1 MDIPFIDLDAQ
12 EKVIGKKLEGA
23 VETVLQHKK
32 FINGPEVSVF
42 EESLAKF
49 ANVNNAITC
58 GSGTDALL
66 LPLMA
71 IGVGEGD
78 AVFVPSF
85 TFVATAEV
93 VSLLKATPF
102 FVDVDMKTF
111 NIDPEIFIELNE
123 SIQSEVLQL
132 LSIDSLIK
140 IIKRLESD
148 NAIKILENL
157 SKEVKEKVLEKLPPK
172 DKFLLQEGLSYPED
186 SAARIMQREFTAVP
200 SNWTVGQTI
209 DYLREN
215 KDLPEEFLEIFIV
228 DNEFKPIGTVP
239 SSRVLRTSRDLKMNS
254 IMREMP
260 VLISVN
266 MDKEE
271 VGLTFENYNLVSAGV
286 VNKENKLVGM
296 ITADDVVTVVQ
307 EEAEEDALRLAGV
320 GDEEITDSVMLKTK
334 RRFNWLLLNL
344 FTALLATWVISFF
357 GASIEQMVALAFLM
371 PIVASMGGNAGMQ
384 TLAVTIRAI
393 ATKELSKSNFNR
405 VVGKEFLIGILNGII
420 FAIITAII
428 VQLWFK
434 ELNLSILI
442 GISMVLNMI
451 VAGLFGI
458 LVPVS
463 LKKLNIDPALAS
475 SVFVTTITDVIGFL
489 SFLGLGSFYF
499 LN

>member
-1 MDIPFIDLDAQ
+1 MALLKSTGNKKVNLDFNKEFISTFSNNIENRNVDFINQTLNDLHAADIANLIENLN
-12 EKVIGKKLEGA
+12 
-23 VETVLQHKK
+23 VETRTKL
-32 FINGPEVSVF
+32 IEI
-42 EESLAKF
+42 ES
-49 ANVNNAITC
+49 
-58 GSGTDALL
+58 
-66 LPLMA
+66 
-71 IGVGEGD
+71 
-78 AVFVPSF
+78 
-85 TFVATAEV
+85 
-93 VSLLKATPF
+93 
-102 FVDVDMKTF
+102 F

-123 SIQSEVLQL
+123 SVQSEVLQQ
-132 LSIDSLIK
+132 LSIDSLTK
-140 IIKRLESD
+140 IIRRLESD
-148 NAIKILENL
+148 NAIKILENIN
-157 SKEVKEKVLEKLPPK
+157 KDTKEKVLEKLPPK

-209 DYLREN
+209 DYLRED

-228 DNEFKPIGTVP
+228 DNDFKPIGTVP
-239 SSRVLRTSRDLKMNS
+239 SSRVLRTPRDSKMNS
-254 IMREMP
+254 IMTEMP

-271 VGLTFENYNLVSAGV
+271 VGHAFENYNLVSAGV

-320 GDEEITDSVMLKTK
+320 GDEEITDSVLLKTK

-393 ATKELSKSNFNR
+393 ATQELSKSNFNR
-405 VVGKEFLIGILNGII
+405 VVGKEFLIGILNGVI
-420 FAIITAII
+420 FAIITAVI

-434 ELNLSILI
+434 DINLSLLI
-442 GISMVLNMI
+442 GISMILNMI

-463 LKKLNIDPALAS
+463 LKKMNIDPALAS

-489 SFLGLGSFYF
+489 SFLGLGSYYF

>member
-1 MDIPFIDLDAQ
+1 M
-12 EKVIGKKLEGA
+12 
-23 VETVLQHKK
+23 
-32 FINGPEVSVF
+32 
-42 EESLAKF
+42 SLAKSIGGKKVNF
-49 ANVNNAITC
+49 EFNKDFINIFTDKIKVSDINFINQTLKDLHPSDVANLIEN
-58 GSGTDALL
+58 
-66 LPLMA
+66 LPSETRSKL
-71 IGVGEGD
+71 IEI
-78 AVFVPSF
+78 
-85 TFVATAEV
+85 EE
-93 VSLLKATPF
+93 
-102 FVDVDMKTF
+102 F
-111 NIDPEIFIELNE
+111 NIDPEIFIEINE

-132 LSIDSLIK
+132 LSIDSISN

-157 SKEVKEKVLEKLPPK
+157 EKDKKNLVLDKLPPK
-172 DKFLLQEGLSYPED
+172 DRFLLEEGLSYPED

-200 SNWTVGQTI
+200 SDWSVGQTI
-209 DYLREN
+209 DYLRES
-215 KDLPEEFLEIFIV
+215 KDLPEEFLEIFVV
-228 DNEFKPIGTVP
+228 DSNFKPVGIVP
-239 SSRVLRTSRDLKMNS
+239 SSRVLRTPRDKKMNT

-271 VGLTFENYNLVSAGV
+271 VGNTFENYSLVSAGV
-286 VNKENKLVGM
+286 VNKENKLVGV

-307 EEAEEDALRLAGV
+307 EEVEEDVLRLAGV
-320 GDEEITDSVMLKTK
+320 GDEEITDTVMIKTK

-344 FTALLATWVISFF
+344 FTALLATWVISLF

-393 ATKELSKSNFNR
+393 ATKELSKSNFNN
-405 VVGKEFLIGILNGII
+405 VVLKEFLIGILNGII

-434 ELNLSILI
+434 NVNLSLLI

-463 LKKLNIDPALAS
+463 LKKMNIDPALAS

-489 SFLGLGSFYF
+489 SFLGIGSYFF

>member
-1 MDIPFIDLDAQ
+1 MALLKSTGNKKVNLDFNKEFISTFSNNIENRNVD
-12 EKVIGKKLEGA
+12 
-23 VETVLQHKK
+23 
-32 FINGPEVSVF
+32 FINQTLNDLHAADIANLIENLNIDTRTKLI
-42 EESLAKF
+42 EIES
-49 ANVNNAITC
+49 
-58 GSGTDALL
+58 
-66 LPLMA
+66 
-71 IGVGEGD
+71 
-78 AVFVPSF
+78 
-85 TFVATAEV
+85 
-93 VSLLKATPF
+93 
-102 FVDVDMKTF
+102 F

-123 SIQSEVLQL
+123 SVQSEVLQQ

-140 IIKRLESD
+140 IIRRLESD
-148 NAIKILENL
+148 NAIKILENIN
-157 SKEVKEKVLEKLPPK
+157 KDTKEKVLEKLPPK

-209 DYLREN
+209 DYLRED
-215 KDLPEEFLEIFIV
+215 KDLPDEFLEIFIV
-228 DNEFKPIGTVP
+228 DNDFKPIGTVP
-239 SSRVLRTSRDLKMNS
+239 SSRVLRTPRDSKMNS
-254 IMREMP
+254 IMAEMP

-271 VGLTFENYNLVSAGV
+271 VGHAFENYNLVSAGV

-296 ITADDVVTVVQ
+296 ITADDIVTVVQ

-320 GDEEITDSVMLKTK
+320 GDEEITDSVLLKTK

-393 ATKELSKSNFNR
+393 ATQELSKSNFNR

-420 FAIITAII
+420 FAIITAVI

-434 ELNLSILI
+434 DINLSLLI
-442 GISMVLNMI
+442 GVSMILNMI

-463 LKKLNIDPALAS
+463 LKKMNIDPALAS

-489 SFLGLGSFYF
+489 SFLGLGSYYF

>member
-1 MDIPFIDLDAQ
+1 MALLKSTGNKKVNLDFNK
-12 EKVIGKKLEGA
+12 E
-23 VETVLQHKK
+23 
-32 FINGPEVSVF
+32 FINTFSYKIENGNIEFINQALKDLHEADVANLIENLNPNTRIKLIEL
-42 EESLAKF
+42 ES
-49 ANVNNAITC
+49 
-58 GSGTDALL
+58 
-66 LPLMA
+66 
-71 IGVGEGD
+71 
-78 AVFVPSF
+78 
-85 TFVATAEV
+85 
-93 VSLLKATPF
+93 
-102 FVDVDMKTF
+102 F
-111 NIDPEIFIELNE
+111 NINPEIFIELNE

-132 LSIDSLIK
+132 LSIDTIIK

-157 SKEVKEKVLEKLPPK
+157 EKETKEKVLEKLPPK
-172 DKFLLQEGLSYPED
+172 DKFLLEEGLSYPED

-209 DYLREN
+209 DYLRED

-228 DNEFKPIGTVP
+228 DNDFKPIGTVP

-254 IMREMP
+254 IMIEMP
-260 VLISVN
+260 VLISAN
-266 MDKEE
+266 MDQEE
-271 VGLTFENYNLVSAGV
+271 VGHTFENYNLVSAGV
-286 VNKENKLVGM
+286 VNKNNKLVGM

-320 GDEEITDSVMLKTK
+320 GDEEITDSVMVKTK

-344 FTALLATWVISFF
+344 FTALLATWVISNF

-405 VVGKEFLIGILNGII
+405 VVGKEFLIGVLNGII
-420 FAIITAII
+420 FAIITAVI

-434 ELNLSILI
+434 QLNLSLLI
-442 GISMVLNMI
+442 GVSMILNMI

-489 SFLGLGSFYF
+489 SFLGLGSIYF

>member
-1 MDIPFIDLDAQ
+1 MTLPKSREAKKVNLDFNKEFISTFTQ
-12 EKVIGKKLEGA
+12 NIKSGN
-23 VETVLQHKK
+23 VE
-32 FINGPEVSVF
+32 FINQTLKDLHEADVANLIENLNPETRNKLI
-42 EESLAKF
+42 EIES
-49 ANVNNAITC
+49 
-58 GSGTDALL
+58 
-66 LPLMA
+66 
-71 IGVGEGD
+71 
-78 AVFVPSF
+78 
-85 TFVATAEV
+85 
-93 VSLLKATPF
+93 
-102 FVDVDMKTF
+102 F

-132 LSIDSLIK
+132 LSIDSLTK

-157 SKEVKEKVLEKLPPK
+157 SKEIKEKVLEKLPPK

-200 SNWTVGQTI
+200 SDWTVGQTI
-209 DYLREN
+209 DYLRED

-228 DNEFKPIGTVP
+228 NNDFKPIGTVP

-254 IMREMP
+254 IMKEMP

-428 VQLWFK
+428 VQFWFK
-434 ELNLSILI
+434 ELNLSLLI
-442 GISMVLNMI
+442 GISMILNMI

>member
-1 MDIPFIDLDAQ
+1 MSLVKSIGNKKVNFDFNKDFINIFSDKIKSEDI
-12 EKVIGKKLEGA
+12 
-23 VETVLQHKK
+23 K
-32 FINGPEVSVF
+32 FINQTLKDLHPSDIANLIENLSSETREKLIEI
-42 EESLAKF
+42 EE
-49 ANVNNAITC
+49 
-58 GSGTDALL
+58 
-66 LPLMA
+66 
-71 IGVGEGD
+71 
-78 AVFVPSF
+78 
-85 TFVATAEV
+85 
-93 VSLLKATPF
+93 
-102 FVDVDMKTF
+102 F
-111 NIDPEIFIELNE
+111 NINPEIFVEINE

-132 LSIDSLIK
+132 LSIESIAQIL
-140 IIKRLESD
+140 KRLESD
-148 NAIKILENL
+148 NAISILENL
-157 SKEVKEKVLEKLPPK
+157 EQDKKSKVLDKLPPK
-172 DKFLLQEGLSYPED
+172 DRFLLEEGLSYPED

-200 SNWTVGQTI
+200 SDWSVGQTI
-209 DYLREN
+209 DYLRES
-215 KDLPEEFLEIFIV
+215 KDLPQEFLEIFVV
-228 DNEFKPIGTVP
+228 DNNFQPLGIVP
-239 SSRVLRTSRDLKMNS
+239 SSRVLRTPRETKMNS
-254 IMREMP
+254 IMRKMP

-271 VGLTFENYNLVSAGV
+271 VGHTFENYNLVSAGV
-286 VNKENKLVGM
+286 VNKNNKLVGV

-307 EEAEEDALRLAGV
+307 EEAEEDVLRLAGV
-320 GDEEITDSVMLKTK
+320 GDEEITDSVFIKTK

-344 FTALLATWVISFF
+344 FTALLATWVISLF

-393 ATKELSKSNFNR
+393 ATKELSSSNFNK

-420 FAIITAII
+420 FAIITSVII
-428 VQLWFK
+428 HLWFK

-489 SFLGLGSFYF
+489 SFLGIGSYFF